1 MGAPAVPV
9 VLSNLSSEAD
19 TAGWHNWC
27 GDILAPEKLA
37 PYNLAPEK
45 LAPYNLAQWTIW
57 LPGLPGLP
65 GLLGLLSLPVL
76 PGLPDLAGLVFTK
89 SNTASGNKLK
99 KMWK

>member
-27 GDILAPEKLA
+27 GDILAPD
-37 PYNLAPEK
+37 K

-76 PGLPDLAGLVFTK
+76 LGLPDLAGLVFTK
-89 SNTASGNKLK
+89 SLLLLVIIN
-99 KMWK
+99 